1 MTGHL
6 IVTDEDAIRVI
17 TLRRPGKKN
26 AITQDMYRGMSEAID
41 GARWDEAAAAV
52 PVTAAVLGR
61 LCDAINESAALL
73 GAGG

>member
-17 TLRRPGKKN
+17 TLRRPEKKN

-41 GARWDEAAAAV
+41 GAR
-52 PVTAAVLGR
+52 TMG
-61 LCDAINESAALL
+61 
-73 GAGG
+73 